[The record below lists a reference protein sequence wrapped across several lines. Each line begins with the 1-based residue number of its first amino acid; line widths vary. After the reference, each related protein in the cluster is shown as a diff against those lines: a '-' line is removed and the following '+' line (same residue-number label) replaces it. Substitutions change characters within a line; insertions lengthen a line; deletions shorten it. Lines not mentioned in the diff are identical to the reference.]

1 MAYRSRTRRS
11 NRCCE
16 RRGSVRR
23 RRASCSGR
31 NAGPCLPEGD
41 TIWRTAAALRRR
53 IAGKVVVDARPAAI
67 GRLKGRRV
75 DSVEPNGKHLVIAFD
90 GGIALHSHMR
100 MTGSWHLYRPGERWR
115 QPQWRATS
123 VLVFDD
129 VVAVCFAAPVMELVS
144 DPRRP
149 VAHLGPDILA
159 ESFDLE
165 EVVRRARSSDA
176 TTLGELLLEQR
187 VCAGIGNIYKCEALW
202 QLRLDA
208 WMAPSEL
215 DDSRLR
221 ALYLT
226 ARDLMRPNLVRPI
239 ARQRHAVHGRGGG
252 PCPRC
257 GTPIRIRAQGHQARL
272 TYYCA
277 RCQRDPGVHPR
288 AHNAE
293 AGR

>member
-1 MAYRSRTRRS
+1 MAYRSRARRS

-16 RRGSVRR
+16 RRGSVQR

-31 NAGPCLPEGD
+31 DAGPCLPEGD
-41 TIWRTAAALRRR
+41 TIWRTAAALRRC

-144 DPRRP
+144 DARRP

-165 EVVRRARSSDA
+165 EVVRRARASDA
-176 TTLGELLLEQR
+176 PALGELLLEQR

-202 QLRLDA
+202 QLRLNPWA
-208 WMAPSEL
+208 AAAGL
-215 DDSRLR
+215 DDEALR
-221 ALYLT
+221 RVYLT
-226 ARDLMRPNLVRPI
+226 ARDLMRRNLVTPI
-239 ARQRHAVHGRGGG
+239 HRQRHAVHGRGRR

-257 GTPIRIRAQGHQARL
+257 GAQIRVKAQGAQARL
-272 TYYCA
+272 TYYCP
-277 RCQRDPGVHPR
+277 RCQSVV
-288 AHNAE
+288 
-293 AGR
+293 